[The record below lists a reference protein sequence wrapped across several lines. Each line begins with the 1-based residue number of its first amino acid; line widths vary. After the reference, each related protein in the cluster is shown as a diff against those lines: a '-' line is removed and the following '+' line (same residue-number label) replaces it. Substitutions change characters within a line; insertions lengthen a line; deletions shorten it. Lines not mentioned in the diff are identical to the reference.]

1 MIKITKQP
9 PQAEQIIILTPA
21 ELFRE
26 KMAWHEQK
34 AKFMIWGDSGFFL
47 K

>member
-1 MIKITKQP
+1 MIKITKQQ

-21 ELFRE
+21 ELFSR
-26 KMAWHEQK
+26 KMAWHEEK
-34 AKFMIWGDSGFFL
+34 AKFMIWGDSGYFL